1 MKEIDENDVEQLNN
15 DNTIDIALY
24 QALKGNKD
32 SFINYGTN
40 NRKSINSMLLALN
53 YIADEYQEIVDSK
66 NKLYNEETQKKKER
80 VSAMIPQIKKFTKAV
95 KTVQEIR
102 STAYNEEDEID
113 AVNDALKDIAEFK
126 SFLEDGEEI
135 TNFKMIYDDINND
148 KKLERNHK
156 NGFSA
161 GLKIIDD
168 AFKCGLNPD
177 DLKEAKA
184 KEAKKEEKKPE
195 KKDEGI
201 KIEHDYN
208 EYLNTKAYKDI
219 QSSKDALHW
228 VDYLKNE
235 YGRNPNSFKSNPE
248 YPDNFLTSIIAVRD
262 IAGAERNEPSTL
274 RRGGLITQSDI
285 DGRIMTLKQNAHF
298 ANWLAEFKR
307 DPAYLAKA
315 ESAAT
320 VTFGHGGK
328 VEDMFKKYLM
338 KQPAG
343 ALDYDPTIARLMPTV
358 KERIEGLQEQL
369 KNGKKNDPEFVATAA
384 AEILLLRNKIK
395 CERNKKSSL
404 NVKCP
409 CDDQQFNEKVK
420 ALAEQDTFKLLLQN
434 PRILSQITEGHGGEM
449 IDRMRTEFMDKSYS
463 SVSVSQPLMEGT
475 VDGRLEMIKEEVLQI
490 RDDFGES
497 KNPTLQQKDNAKK
510 IIAEYASLAS
520 LKVKKNYKGSDNVPR
535 GTVNSF
541 IDNAVNHDRNFKQ
554 LFDIDNAYSDVMNDI
569 QTKKEGKFVS
579 TFDKRMTGAKIKND
593 EMDQEVLRSLAG
605 EDKVQGKK
613 IDDDIFKPVDEDKL
627 GDKVEMKN
635 GKVQVKGKTKTKGK

>member
-1 MKEIDENDVEQLNN
+1 MKEIDENDVEQLKNN
-15 DNTIDIALY
+15 NTINIAAY
-24 QALKGNKD
+24 KALKGKKD
-32 SFINYGTN
+32 EFL
-40 NRKSINSMLLALN
+40 SITSKKHDSVKEMCFALN
-53 YIADEYQEIVDSK
+53 YIADKYDDIVESK
-66 NKLYNEETQKKKER
+66 NQLHNEEAKKNKAR
-80 VSAMIPQIKKFTKAV
+80 VSEMIPEIKKFTKAV
-95 KTVQEIR
+95 KDVQEAGYQLYGDDD
-102 STAYNEEDEID
+102 SDDVQNEL
-113 AVNDALKDIAEFK
+113 NTIAAFQ
-126 SFLEDGEEI
+126 SFLADGEGI
-135 TNFKMIYDDINND
+135 TNFQKILNDIKADRKLD
-148 KKLERNHK
+148 KKYK
-156 NGFSA
+156 AGFINGLSV
-161 GLKIIDD
+161 LDE
-168 AFKCGLNPD
+168 AFDCGLNPEE
-177 DLKEAKA
+177 LETIKA
-184 KEAKKEEKKPE
+184 KEIKKEEKKPE

-201 KIEHDYN
+201 KIEDDYN
-208 EYLNTKAYKDI
+208 EYLNSKEYKDI

-235 YGRNPNSFKSNPE
+235 YGRNPNSFKSKPE

-274 RRGGLITQSDI
+274 RRGGLISQSDI
-285 DGRIMTLKQNAHF
+285 DGRIVTLKQNAHF

-343 ALDYDPTIARLMPTV
+343 ALEYDPTIARLMPTV
-358 KERIEGLQEQL
+358 KERIEGLQDQI

-395 CERNKKSSL
+395 CERDKKSSL

-409 CDDQQFNEKVK
+409 CDDQQFNEKIK
-420 ALAEQDTFKLLLQN
+420 ALAEQDTFKLMLQN

-449 IDRMRTEFMDKSYS
+449 IDRMRTEFMDNSYS

-475 VDGRLEMIKEEVLQI
+475 VDGRLEMIKNEVLQI
-490 RDDFGES
+490 RDDFGGS
-497 KNPTLQQKDNAKK
+497 KNPTVQQKDNAKK

-541 IDNAVNHDRNFKQ
+541 IDNAVNHDRNFTQ

-569 QTKKEGKFVS
+569 QTMKEGKFVS

-593 EMDQEVLRSLAG
+593 EMNQEVLRSLAG

-613 IDDDIFKPVDEDKL
+613 IDDDIFKPVDADKL

-635 GKVQVKGKTKTKGK
+635 GKVQVKGKAKGK